1 MRMLRGASR
10 GRFGRRIGP
19 TTTLLLSVHDL
30 RVDFFKT
37 IERLVLELV
46 FDSSRASS
54 VCDAARVWCDCGLLW
69 WRFVFACFE
78 SATRRVV
85 ILRGS
90 MFVDFRLAAA
100 RSKRTAWCDVW
111 CCCAVCPEGSA
122 VRRYDAR
129 RCARGRSARRRLR
142 GVVVALDTITFGRCV
157 ELVFEFLRSHVTH
170 VTSVRRDIN
179 IVE

>member
-1 MRMLRGASR
+1 MLRGASR

-19 TTTLLLSVHDL
+19 TATLLLSVHDL

-69 WRFVFACFE
+69 WRVVIACFE

-122 VRRYDAR
+122 AQAA
-129 RCARGRSARRRLR
+129 RCAALCARTKCAAPTARCRRRSRHDHLR
-142 GVVVALDTITFGRCV
+142 QVCGVG
-157 ELVFEFLRSHVTH
+157 LRILEESCHTCH
-170 VTSVRRDIN
+170 ECEKRYQYC
-179 IVE
+179 

>member
-1 MRMLRGASR
+1 MLRGASR

-19 TTTLLLSVHDL
+19 TATLLLSVHDL
-30 RVDFFKT
+30 RVGFFKT

-54 VCDAARVWCDCGLLW
+54 VCDGARVWCDCGLLW
-69 WRFVFACFE
+69 WRVVIACFE

-100 RSKRTAWCDVW
+100 RSKRTAWCDVLVLLHGLLGGVG
-111 CCCAVCPEGSA
+111 CTG
-122 VRRYDAR
+122 
-129 RCARGRSARRRLR
+129 GTMR
-142 GVVVALDTITFGRCV
+142 GVVREDEVRGADCV
-157 ELVFEFLRSHVTH
+157 VSESSLSTRSPSTGVW
-170 VTSVRRDIN
+170 SWSSN
-179 IVE
+179 S